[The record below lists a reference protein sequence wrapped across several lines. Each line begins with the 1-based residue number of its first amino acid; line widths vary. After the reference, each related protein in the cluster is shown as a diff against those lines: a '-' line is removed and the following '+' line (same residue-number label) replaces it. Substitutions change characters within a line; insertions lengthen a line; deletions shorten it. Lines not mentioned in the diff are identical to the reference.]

1 VTTEMS
7 LADRM
12 IGASGKVVL
21 VTGAAGQLGAALADA
36 FHSLGATVLG
46 ADLKPPAGSPTC
58 AEFLEMDVSNEASV
72 AAGFERAW
80 RRYDRVDVLIN
91 NAGVAVFTPFEE
103 RTETELAWVVDVNL
117 KGALWCIKRF
127 SSRFPVAAPSGGGA
141 VVNIASVF
149 GVVAPDPR
157 VYTDTA
163 RNSSEIYGA
172 TKAALIQMTRYF
184 AVHLAARGIRVN
196 AVSPGGIRNEL
207 SQREEFVNNYSA
219 RCPLGRLATADD
231 IVGAVLFLASDCAS
245 YITGHNLLVDGGLSA
260 W

>member
-1 VTTEMS
+1 VTAQTS

-12 IGASGKVVL
+12 LGASGKVVL
-21 VTGAAGQLGAALADA
+21 ITGAAGQLGAALADA

-46 ADLKPPAGSPTC
+46 ADVKPPAGSPAC

-91 NAGVAVFTPFEE
+91 NAGVAVFTPLEE
-103 RTETELAWVVDVNL
+103 RTEAELDWVIDVNV

-127 SSRFPVAAPSGGGA
+127 SSRFQVGAASGGGA

-184 AVHLAARGIRVN
+184 AVHLAPRNIRVN
-196 AVSPGGIRNEL
+196 CVSPGGILN
-207 SQREEFVNNYSA
+207 SAVQREGFVTNYTA
-219 RCPLGRLATADD
+219 RCPMARMAAAED
-231 IVGAVLFLASDCAS
+231 IVGGVAFLASQGAS
-245 YITGHNLLVDGGLSA
+245 YITGQNLIIDGGLTC

>member
-1 VTTEMS
+1 
-7 LADRM
+7 M

-21 VTGAAGQLGAALADA
+21 ITGAAGQLGASLADA

-46 ADLKPPAGSPTC
+46 ADLKPPAGSPAC
-58 AEFLEMDVSNEASV
+58 AEFLEMDVSNEVSV

-80 RRYDRVDVLIN
+80 RRYARVDVLIN

-103 RTETELAWVVDVNL
+103 RKEPELDWVYGVNL
-117 KGALWCIKRF
+117 KGPLWCIKHF
-127 SSRFPVAAPSGGGA
+127 ASRFQVGAASGGGA
-141 VVNIASVF
+141 VVNIASLF

-184 AVHLAARGIRVN
+184 AVHLAPRNIRVN
-196 AVSPGGIRNEL
+196 AVSPGGVLNRAVQGEG
-207 SQREEFVNNYSA
+207 FVANYSA
-219 RCPLGRLATADD
+219 RCPMGRMASAED
-231 IVGAVLFLASDCAS
+231 VVAGVVFLASEGAS
-245 YITGHNLLVDGGLSA
+245 YITGQNLVIDGGLTC